1 MSSVPFSYNSEN
13 IIDSMAN
20 PSGVVVTNSETA
32 AFFRRYLIQKAMSV
46 FEWKLPENWNKSYF
60 LYSLY
65 IRGHIAV
72 VETDKYGVICQSGC
86 PYGYDIYYQPN
97 RYQIANPLL
106 RGLLNPVINRECTV
120 FKMAPDWRGIGD
132 LVAFYADY
140 MALAA
145 QSLGMNLIN
154 SKLSYIF
161 TAADKT
167 AAESM
172 KKAFDG
178 VMDGKPAVFIDKKL
192 LDSNGDLSMKMLQQN
207 VGQNF
212 ISNDLL
218 DTWTTLEQKFA
229 TAIGIPNANTDKKE
243 RLIVDEVNAN
253 NTETMALVDM
263 WYNGWLETI
272 EKTKKIFPGVG
283 ELSVEWR
290 VKPNMNGGGDDGE
303 KRDVVNSGAV

>member
-1 MSSVPFSYNSEN
+1 MSSVPFSYNYGN
-13 IIDSMAN
+13 IIDSMSN
-20 PSGVVVTNSETA
+20 PSGVVVTNSQTA

-97 RYQIANPLL
+97 RYQISNPLL

-145 QSLGMNLIN
+145 QALGMNLIN

-192 LDSNGDLSMKMLQQN
+192 LDSNGDLSLKMLQQN

-272 EKTKKIFPGVG
+272 ERTKKMFPSVG
-283 ELSVEWR
+283 KLSVEWR
-290 VKPNMNGGGDDGE
+290 VKPNMNGGSEDGE
-303 KRDVVNSGAV
+303 KCNAVNSGSV

>member
-1 MSSVPFSYNSEN
+1 MSKSPPYSYEYGN
-13 IIDSMAN
+13 IIGSTYN

-32 AFFRRYLIQKAMSV
+32 AFFRRYLFQKAMAV
-46 FEWKLPENWNKSYF
+46 FKWTLPENWNASYF

-65 IRGHIAV
+65 VRGHIAV
-72 VETDKYGVICQSGC
+72 VQTDKYGVICQSGC

-97 RYQIANPLL
+97 RYQISNPLL
-106 RGLLNPVINRECTV
+106 RGLLNPIINRECTV
-120 FKMAPDWRGIGD
+120 FKMSQDWRGIGD
-132 LVAFYADY
+132 LVSFYADY

-161 TAADKT
+161 TVSDKT
-167 AAESM
+167 GAESM
-172 KKAFDG
+172 KKAYDS
-178 VMDGKPAVFIDKKL
+178 VMDGKPAVFVDKKL
-192 LDSNGDLSMKMLQQN
+192 LDANGNLSIQLLQQN

-212 ISNDLL
+212 ISNELL

-263 WYNGWLETI
+263 WYQGWKDTI
-272 EKTKKIFPGVG
+272 ERSKAMFDGL
-283 ELSVEWR
+283 EDLNVEWR
-290 VKPNMNGGGDDGE
+290 VKPTSGEREVAENG
-303 KRDVVNSGAV
+303 